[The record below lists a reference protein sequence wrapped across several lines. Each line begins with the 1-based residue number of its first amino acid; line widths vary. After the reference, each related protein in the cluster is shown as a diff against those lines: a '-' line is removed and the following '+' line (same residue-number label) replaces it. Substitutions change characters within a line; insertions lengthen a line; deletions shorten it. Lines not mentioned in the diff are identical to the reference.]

1 MKIKQKTFK
10 NIRLS
15 WSEIKKDGTI
25 ADRTYTC
32 DDKSAQ
38 WHLDQMRKS
47 PSLRN
52 IKMEKL

>member
-1 MKIKQKTFK
+1 MKLKQKTYK
-10 NIRLS
+10 NVRLTWQELKS
-15 WSEIKKDGTI
+15 DGTI
-25 ADRTYTC
+25 SSRTYTC

-47 PSLRN
+47 PTLKN

>member
-1 MKIKQKTFK
+1 MKFKKTDAK
-10 NIRLS
+10 NVRLTWQEVKS
-15 WSEIKKDGTI
+15 DGTI
-25 ADRTYTC
+25 SNRTYTC

-47 PSLRN
+47 PTLKN

>member
-1 MKIKQKTFK
+1 MKIKQKTSK